1 MRAPVPTGESAVFHA
16 GLLPPPAPFGYHR
29 CDVIRPVVKWAGG
42 KGKLLN
48 ELLSHVPA
56 SMGTYIEPFCGG
68 AAVFFALAGHSP
80 RPFERAILCDQNED
94 LMACYRALR
103 DDLTGLVRALRKYR
117 YDREL
122 FYETRAKDPSNL
134 KDAARGARFLFLN
147 KTCFN
152 GLWRVN
158 SKGQFNVPFG
168 TYKNPKILD
177 EEGLEEASRALAGV
191 ELVTGDYRTV
201 TKRAK
206 RGDFVYLDPPY
217 VPLSRTAQFTAYSM
231 AGFGP
236 NDQVKLA
243 GELARLAKKGVK
255 AMLSNHDTKET
266 EELYKGF
273 WTRVVKVR
281 RSINSDITKR
291 GDTREIIVT
300 NWDAS
305 ASDEAVVRAA
315 AGQGR

>member
-1 MRAPVPTGESAVFHA
+1 MSGHLCCAALSMGLARLTSPTLQACSHSGRAGS
-16 GLLPPPAPFGYHR
+16 
-29 CDVIRPVVKWAGG
+29 GG

-68 AAVFFALAGHSP
+68 AAVFFALAGHTP

-103 DDLTGLVRALRKYR
+103 DDLPGLVRALRKYR

-168 TYKNPKILD
+168 TYKNPIM
-177 EEGLEEASRALAGV
+177 GLGEAG
-191 ELVTGDYRTV
+191 LVAAIVFHAFNGLRII
-201 TKRAK
+201 AI
-206 RGDFVYLDPPY
+206 DFW
-217 VPLSRTAQFTAYSM
+217 
-231 AGFGP
+231 
-236 NDQVKLA
+236 
-243 GELARLAKKGVK
+243 KKGPKYQRQLLWGVL
-255 AMLSNHDTKET
+255 ALWAVTMIPFLIRHLTIVFSNFFGGH
-266 EELYKGF
+266 
-273 WTRVVKVR
+273 
-281 RSINSDITKR
+281 
-291 GDTREIIVT
+291 
-300 NWDAS
+300 
-305 ASDEAVVRAA
+305 
-315 AGQGR
+315 